1 MVQLAEGESESRRL
15 FRDFLRNSYISGLQ
29 PFLFETS
36 VRYAKALW
44 LTFLAVIVVSTHIVI
59 VNLTLEY
66 IVQPTEIHMSPNQ
79 VHVANSPFPAV
90 AICSSNMIS
99 KRQMQTYA
107 AKIYL
112 HQSTHNPQPSGNSSF
127 YSPIE
132 SPQLDVLARR
142 LLLLANFYLH
152 AHEESQLDV
161 DELGQ
166 LHRLL
171 SSYHN
176 GRDYSVHDILR
187 ELSPDC
193 GDLVLRGI
201 IYGAPVNTSQ
211 LFIKRTTSSGVC
223 CIFNYRRPSDSQYPW
238 KRALEDAE
246 LYALPHVMFESNSIL
261 NGIQFVLQDTTK
273 DDYTMTYFSNT
284 AFRLQLFPKDDY
296 ATIQSNTNG
305 AILVDH
311 ETIVEIPIQP
321 KFFDSSAAVRGV
333 TPETRRCYFSEE
345 GKRILNQSYYSMD
358 ECLLRCR
365 IDSMLQH
372 CGCVSSPLAG
382 SAMNITYCTLLDLP
396 CLMKWKRVWFSYTE
410 FPYVHQDNEEV
421 ETGID
426 QCKHCLPT
434 CNGVDFEIVSN
445 VAPLRRTYNS
455 SGYFHGLL
463 KGLTNDR
470 PLSIIKLFFRL
481 RFAQATEMDMVG
493 DWVVLLNRFGG
504 ILSLMYGFSII
515 SYIEILY
522 YLTGKWFVYYY
533 RACTNKIKGAKTDAN
548 VYTFH
553 WNELQP
559 HAAARSVRKP

>member
-1 MVQLAEGESESRRL
+1 LAEVESKSRLL
-15 FRDFLRNSYISGLQ
+15 FRDFLRNSYISGVQ

-44 LTFLAVIVVSTHIVI
+44 LVFLAVIVVSTHIVI
-59 VNLTLEY
+59 VNLTLDY
-66 IVQPTEIHMSPNQ
+66 IVQPTEIHMSPKQ
-79 VHVANSPFPAV
+79 VHVAHSPFPAV
-90 AICSSNMIS
+90 AVCSSNMIS
-99 KRQMQTYA
+99 KRLMQSYA
-107 AKIYL
+107 AKIDDF
-112 HQSTHNPQPSGNSSF
+112 PS
-127 YSPIE
+127 PME
-132 SPQLDVLARR
+132 SPQLALNVDDMTRR

-152 AHEESQLDV
+152 AHDEPQLDV

-171 SSYHN
+171 SSYYN
-176 GRDYSVHDILR
+176 GSDYSVHDILR

-201 IYGAPVNTSQ
+201 IYGEPVNTSQ

-223 CIFNYRRPSDSQYPW
+223 CIFNYRRPSDSQYPS

-246 LYALPHVMFESNSIL
+246 LEALPHLLFESNSIL
-261 NGIQFVLQDTTK
+261 NGIQFVLQDTPK
-273 DDYTMTYFSNT
+273 DDYTLTYFSNT
-284 AFRLQLFPKDDY
+284 AFRLQLFGKADY

-305 AILVDH
+305 GILVDH

-321 KFFDSSAAVRGV
+321 KFFDSTVAVRGV
-333 TPETRRCYFSEE
+333 SPETRRCYFTEE
-345 GKRILNQSYYSMD
+345 GKKLLNQSYYSMD
-358 ECLLRCR
+358 DCLLSCR
-365 IDSMLQH
+365 TDSMLQH

-382 SAMNITYCTLLDLP
+382 SAINVTYCMLPDLP
-396 CLMKWKRVWFSYTE
+396 CLMRWKRIWFSYTE
-410 FPYVHQDNEEV
+410 FPYVHHDNEEA

-426 QCKHCLPT
+426 QCKYCLPT

-445 VAPLRRTYNS
+445 VAPLRRTFNS

-522 YLTGKWFVYYY
+522 YLTGKWFVHYY
-533 RACTNKIKGAKTDAN
+533 RAYKKRKQDAKTDAN
-548 VYTFH
+548 SYSLH
-553 WNELQP
+553 WNEL
-559 HAAARSVRKP
+559 